1 MSSNTNLIA
10 EMIKNHQQAEIKAAK
25 TAKELKAR
33 AKDITDKVS
42 NSAEL
47 TDSQSKNVLMLMSIA
62 NDIENLIMSKNTII
76 KEYESSLKRAGMSY
90 QRNQDL
96 FITTICQEVITSIT
110 QKYNENIDKQLAQ

>member
-1 MSSNTNLIA
+1 MESRTELIA
-10 EMIKNHQQAEIKAAK
+10 GMIKNHQEAEIKAIK
-25 TAKELKAR
+25 TMKELKFR
-33 AKDITDKVS
+33 AKEITDKVS

-62 NDIENLIMSKNTII
+62 NDIEKLIMSKNTII

-110 QKYNENIDKQLAQ
+110 KKYNENIAKQLAQ